1 MLRLFSENSLEH
13 HYNFRLNAGSVW
25 SARLVMEP
33 SDIHGGQAQKILKI
47 FNDLNFLTVT
57 NKYAMPRQW
66 QKHIRIRRLRF
77 N

>member
-1 MLRLFSENSLEH
+1 MLRLFSENSLER

-47 FNDLNFLTVT
+47 FYDLNF
-57 NKYAMPRQW
+57 
-66 QKHIRIRRLRF
+66 F
-77 N
+77 NSY